1 MAKMLHPDTT
11 LNSPTSRPFIT
22 LRTKLKTS
30 PGSMSKTSKQQHVSV
45 GVKTKRKQ
53 PKLSCVSLG
62 FDSSVQQTGQ
72 SVSVT
77 LLTRQ
82 TLPLPGLQQDGPLSV
97 QVSWLAALT
106 QVGLGNVL
114 PVDAHAVYV
123 LPGTRQGTTRPT
135 FNAHTDKRL
144 EKGQ

>member
-1 MAKMLHPDTT
+1 ML
-11 LNSPTSRPFIT
+11 II
-22 LRTKLKTS
+22 
-30 PGSMSKTSKQQHVSV
+30 
-45 GVKTKRKQ
+45 
-53 PKLSCVSLG
+53 LG
-62 FDSSVQQTGQ
+62 WKVQFNRHGA

-97 QVSWLAALT
+97 QVSRLAALA

-123 LPGTRQGTTRPT
+123 LPGTRRDTKAN
-135 FNAHTDKRL
+135 F
-144 EKGQ
+144 

>member
-1 MAKMLHPDTT
+1 MSKEE
-11 LNSPTSRPFIT
+11 
-22 LRTKLKTS
+22 LRTKLS
-30 PGSMSKTSKQQHVSV
+30 INQ
-45 GVKTKRKQ
+45 
-53 PKLSCVSLG
+53 KLSCANYLG
-62 FDSSVQQTGQ
+62 FDSSVQQTRQ

-97 QVSWLAALT
+97 QVSWLAALA

-123 LPGTRQGTTRPT
+123 LPGTERGTPRPN
-135 FNAHTDKRL
+135 FNTHMDI
-144 EKGQ
+144 KGRRKGSN